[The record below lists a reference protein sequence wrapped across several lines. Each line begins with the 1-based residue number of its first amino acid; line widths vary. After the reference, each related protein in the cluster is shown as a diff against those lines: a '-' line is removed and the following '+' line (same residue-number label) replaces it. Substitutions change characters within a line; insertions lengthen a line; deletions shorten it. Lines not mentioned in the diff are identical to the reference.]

1 MPRIK
6 PLTDDQA
13 SPQARALFD
22 KIQGAFRMVPNIFRT
37 MGHAPDVLRATLA
50 LDQAIQGDLDP
61 RLRELA
67 YLKTSQL
74 NHCKYCLHYHSAAAK
89 KVGISEVQIEML
101 DDYEQSSAYNELEKL
116 VLRFADQWTQ
126 RGKVDT
132 EVVSALSKSLSPSQL
147 MILAATVGLANWTNR
162 FNETF
167 DVHLP

>member
-22 KIQGAFRMVPNIFRT
+22 KIQGAFKMVPNIFRT

-61 RLRELA
+61 KIRELA

-89 KVGISEVQIEML
+89 KVGIPEVQIEML
-101 DDYEQSSAYNELEKL
+101 DDYEQSSAYSELEKL
-116 VLRFADQWTQ
+116 VLRFAEQWTQ

-132 EVVSALSKSLSPSQL
+132 EVVSALSKSFSPSQL